1 MATSESEPSSGVPA
15 TKLPSRKKRKEN
27 NDAVAQEIEKAVHV
41 LNQPND
47 DAQIFGDYVASE
59 LRQLRNQANRR
70 TLKRL
75 INEAIMRV
83 SDLDASEFQPQSFHI
98 PCPSTS
104 HYSSDVVS
112 PVYDYNQL

>member
-1 MATSESEPSSGVPA
+1 MTFGAHV
-15 TKLPSRKKRKEN
+15 KEN
-27 NDAVAQEIEKAVHV
+27 NDTVAQEIEKAV
-41 LNQPND
+41 QPND

-59 LRQLRNQANRR
+59 LRQLRNQANGR

-83 SDLDASEFQPQSFHI
+83 SDLDDSEFQPQSFHI
-98 PCPSTS
+98 PSPSTS
-104 HYSSDVVS
+104 HYSSGVVS